1 MIILIIFLLP
11 HFIGFVYQWALVLLA
26 ELWLLHLIHLF
37 IKIAFPIWARKLDR
51 KQIKFILH
59 VVEVSG
65 AVFLCTLAPTLHIIF
80 SKYQFGRFPPILC
93 IPSKEVSFYSV
104 CLPMCVILGVG
115 TILAILM
122 FWMLYKVSNIT
133 RLTKTR

>member
-80 SKYQFGRFPPILC
+80 QSINLGDSLQFFVFHPKKSHFIVFVYHCVLYWELEQSLLFLC
-93 IPSKEVSFYSV
+93 SGCYIR
-104 CLPMCVILGVG
+104 LVIL
-115 TILAILM
+115 LD
-122 FWMLYKVSNIT
+122 
-133 RLTKTR
+133 